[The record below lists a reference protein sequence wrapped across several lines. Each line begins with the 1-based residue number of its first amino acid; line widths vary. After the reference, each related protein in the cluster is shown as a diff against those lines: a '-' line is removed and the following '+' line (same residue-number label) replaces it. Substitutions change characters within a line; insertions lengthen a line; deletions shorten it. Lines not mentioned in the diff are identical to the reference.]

1 MLSRK
6 EMAGGK
12 GALEDV
18 IDVDLPLAVPYVPEY
33 MQRVVNLVDIFK
45 HDFPCIYVNN
55 GTKPKTH
62 SVHHE
67 GQALMD
73 PYGVAA
79 AMRVYTC
86 KPCDNLHR
94 QMCVLYDIAKVYEQR
109 ELGDKFAGARKDVS
123 ALLKLL
129 HASTPVQRQ

>member
-1 MLSRK
+1 MSGK
-6 EMAGGK
+6 ETAGAEGPP
-12 GALEDV
+12 EDV

-33 MQRVVNLVDIFK
+33 MQRVVKLVDIFK
-45 HDFPCIYVNN
+45 LNFPCIYVNN
-55 GTKPKTH
+55 DTKPKIH
-62 SVHHE
+62 NVHHE
-67 GQALMD
+67 GQALKD
-73 PYGVAA
+73 PYATIAA
-79 AMRVYTC
+79 LRVYNC

>member
-1 MLSRK
+1 MS
-6 EMAGGK
+6 
-12 GALEDV
+12 
-18 IDVDLPLAVPYVPEY
+18 VPTY
-33 MQRVVNLVDIFK
+33 MQRVLDLVDIFK
-45 HDFPCIYVNN
+45 HNFPCIYATDGKNIE
-55 GTKPKTH
+55 
-62 SVHHE
+62 SVHHD
-67 GQALMD
+67 GKALMD
-73 PYGVAA
+73 PYGVSA